1 MAGQA
6 LALLDCRKFWALS
19 GFQPQPHAHLP
30 TWPSSWTFVQTQRHR
45 DSKWGASCPPLLR
58 PPHCSPDSVVPSS
71 PQGDHPGAHWE
82 SRRLPNTHIPVSPI
96 MRNPYPPCPPF
107 AGHSQTCPLPD
118 PDTQGAPTPSPDLLE
133 APTCTCSDSSAPC
146 RLWGLMR
153 GQHTSSSCHLPH
165 CP

>member
-6 LALLDCRKFWALS
+6 LALLDCRRSWALS
-19 GFQPQPHAHLP
+19 GFLPQLHAHLP

-45 DSKWGASCPPLLR
+45 DSKWGASCPPLLK

-82 SRRLPNTHIPVSPI
+82 PRYLPNTHIPVSPI
-96 MRNPYPPCPPF
+96 MRNPYPPRPLLATPKP
-107 AGHSQTCPLPD
+107 ALSQTLTPRGPRPLPQTSSWR
-118 PDTQGAPTPSPDLLE
+118 PPPVLALTG
-133 APTCTCSDSSAPC
+133 SSAPC
-146 RLWGLMR
+146 RLGPGER
-153 GQHTSSSCHLPH
+153 PAHQQLPPPTP